1 MLLTKLSNNISL
13 KLLALMLCGV
23 QARLVG
29 HLTRTLSL
37 GQMFI
42 HTFSLY
48 LFTFFISH
56 FMIVTVIDK
65 VI

>member
-1 MLLTKLSNNISL
+1 
-13 KLLALMLCGV
+13 MLCGV

-56 FMIVTVIDK
+56 FMIVTVIEK

>member
-1 MLLTKLSNNISL
+1 
-13 KLLALMLCGV
+13 MLCGV

-37 GQMFI
+37 GQLLV

-56 FMIVTVIDK
+56 IMIVTIIDK